1 MFVSCSLSVFRP
13 DSADIG
19 RTLDSGLALRYAIA
33 LHTSPPTD
41 FTGFL
46 ILAADTIFEK
56 TFIYVR
62 CPRSH
67 VPIIYNH
74 TNPRYLYRCIIYAV
88 LLGLD
93 GLEIHG
99 Q

>member
-1 MFVSCSLSVFRP
+1 MFVSCSLLLFRP

-33 LHTSPPTD
+33 LHITHPTD

-46 ILAADTIFEK
+46 ILVTDTIFEK

-62 CPRSH
+62 CPHSH
-67 VPIIYNH
+67 VRIYIH

-93 GLEIHG
+93 GLEFNG
-99 Q
+99 L